1 MKSRKVE
8 EKLLGTLQ
16 DFTSR
21 ENWDE
26 FFKLRSDEPFEWY
39 GDWRNLAKPLAEHCG
54 LVPSEEKPVDIL
66 VPGCGNSE
74 LSEKLYDAGFKR
86 ITNIDFS
93 KVVIGNMLRKHLRAR
108 PGMLWRVM
116 DMTNMQFSDGAF
128 DVVIDK
134 GGLDALME
142 PELGPTL
149 GLQFLSE
156 VKRVLRSGGK
166 YICISL
172 VQTHVIELLFSK
184 LRFGW
189 QVSVHAMPQQ
199 STSVSSYHP
208 FIIAAVKENSS
219 SLHSVAT
226 SFDSTS
232 LTYNKLQVQGLLDTI
247 AKENKLRSQHTDGED
262 ILYSFE
268 ELQIGAKGDMKQL
281 VPGRRT
287 RMMLGEPGISRFNYI
302 AVIMDSYERF
312 GPFLYG
318 CGVFLVP
325 KSRTHEWLFSSE
337 EGQWQVVDNAKAGRL
352 IMVFLD
358 AQHSRVHMEDVQKDL
373 SPLVEGLAPAQS
385 ENDSQIPFMM
395 ASDGVAKRA
404 IVQEVDSPLTGKII
418 VEDVIYSEKNGN
430 GNLLPENET
439 FRRLLFERTADLVQS
454 EALLKNTE
462 NPNKSLGKQM
472 IGEAIHH
479 SRSRK
484 KKNRTGRSSDSSI
497 MQGSKT
503 YVHVDHT
510 FLASLYHGGMI
521 TGLGLIISELELLVV
536 SEKMVNTVIVGLGA
550 GLLPMF
556 LRQCMPFL
564 NIEVVE
570 LDPIVA
576 DLARNFFGFIEDAQ
590 MKLHIG
596 DGLEIVKEMR
606 NISKSCSIN
615 DIPLR
620 AEIPRTLD
628 TENQCGKGTGDS
640 KGVHV
645 LIIDVDSDDPSTGL
659 TCPHSNFVEESFLK
673 TAKESLVAGGILI
686 LNLVSRS
693 TAVHEMVISRMKMV
707 FEQLFSLEIE
717 EDVNKILF
725 ALPKK
730 GHFSNDGLLE
740 AVIRLEKLLTSSSPW
755 GNGPNIKEYARKMKC
770 LK

>member
-1 MKSRKVE
+1 MKGRKAE
-8 EKLLGTLQ
+8 EKLLGALQ

-26 FFKLRSDEPFEWY
+26 FFKIRSDKPFEWY
-39 GDWRNLAKPLAEHCG
+39 GDWTNLAKPLAEHCG
-54 LVPSEEKPVDIL
+54 LVPSEENPVDIL

-74 LSEKLYDAGFKR
+74 LSEMLYDAGFKR

-93 KVVIGNMLRKHLRAR
+93 KVVIGDMLRKHLRVR

-116 DMTNMQFSDGAF
+116 DMTHMQFSDGAF

-142 PELGPTL
+142 PELGPIL
-149 GLQFLSE
+149 GIQFLSE
-156 VKRVLRSGGK
+156 VKRVLRSGGR

-184 LRFGW
+184 FRFGW
-189 QVSVHAMPQQ
+189 QVSVHAIPQQ
-199 STSVSSYHP
+199 PASVSSYHP
-208 FIIAAVKENSS
+208 FIVAAVKENSS
-219 SLHSVAT
+219 ALHSVAT

-232 LTYNKLQVQGLLDTI
+232 LTYNKLQVKGLLETI
-247 AKENKLRSQHTDGED
+247 AKENKLRNQHSDGED
-262 ILYSFE
+262 IVYSFE
-268 ELQIGAKGDMKQL
+268 ELQIGAKGNMKQL

-287 RMMLGEPGISRFNYI
+287 RVMLGKPGISRFNYNAI
-302 AVIMDSYERF
+302 IMDSYERF
-312 GPFLYG
+312 GPFSYG

-325 KSRTHEWLFSSE
+325 KARAHEWLFSSE
-337 EGQWQVVDNAKAGRL
+337 EGQWQVVESAKAGRL

-358 AQHSRVHMEDVQKDL
+358 ANHCCVGMEDVQKDL
-373 SPLVEGLAPAQS
+373 SPLVEGLAPVQS
-385 ENDSQIPFMM
+385 ENGSQIPFMM
-395 ASDGVAKRA
+395 ASDGVAKRT
-404 IVQEVDSPLTGKII
+404 IVQEVDSPLTGRII
-418 VEDVIYSEKNGN
+418 VEDVIFSEKNGTDN
-430 GNLLPENET
+430 ILPENEI
-439 FRRLLFERTADLVQS
+439 FRRLLFDRTPGLVQS
-454 EALLKNTE
+454 EALLKRTE
-462 NPNKSLGKQM
+462 NPNKIGGKLIM
-472 IGEAIHH
+472 DEAIRN

-484 KKNRTGRSSDSSI
+484 KKNRTDRYSDSSI
-497 MQGSKT
+497 MQGPKT
-503 YVHVDHT
+503 YLHVDHT
-510 FLASLYHGGMI
+510 YLASLYHGGMI

-536 SEKMVNTVIVGLGA
+536 SGNLVKTVIIGLGA

-556 LRQCMPFL
+556 LHERMPFL
-564 NIEVVE
+564 KIEVVE

-576 DLARNFFGFIEDAQ
+576 DLARENFGFIEDAQ

-596 DGLEIVKEMR
+596 DGVDIVKKMT
-606 NISKSCSIN
+606 NISNSSS
-615 DIPLR
+615 R
-620 AEIPRTLD
+620 AEIPTTLAR
-628 TENQCGKGTGDS
+628 ENECGKGTEDR

-645 LIIDVDSDDPSTGL
+645 LIIDADSDDPSTGL
-659 TCPHSNFVEESFLK
+659 TCPHSTFVEESFLK
-673 TAKESLVAGGILI
+673 AAKESLVAGGILI

-693 TAVHEMVISRMKMV
+693 TAVHEMVVSRMQMV

-730 GHFSNDGLLE
+730 GHISNDGLLE
-740 AVIRLEKLLTSSSPW
+740 AVIRLEKLLTSSTSW
-755 GNGPNIKEYARKMKC
+755 GNGPNIKEYARKMKS